1 MTVDRRLL
9 NWGVFLVLVGG
20 IPLAVSQGWIA
31 SDVVARAW
39 ELWPLILIGA
49 GVGLVLAATPLRAL
63 GGVVVAATLGT
74 MLGSLLA
81 VGFGGFSFGTF
92 GCGPADAGAPQVAA
106 EQGTFDG
113 ATGRVT
119 LEANCAEI
127 RVATGAGSGWG
138 VTVNGT
144 DNARPRIEQTAD
156 GLVVRSPSEP
166 VVFPLGSQRATWRVD
181 LGTGPRL
188 DLEIDLNAGSAD
200 VDLAGAT
207 IGRLTVEAN
216 AIGSTRL
223 DLSGATADRLDV
235 AVNAA
240 DLAILLPSEADLDG
254 SVSGN
259 AASIDLCAAPGVGLR
274 LIVDDNITASDN
286 FDEAGLVLRGGAWES
301 PDYASAATQVE
312 LRTGGA
318 AVSYTLNPEDG
329 CR

>member
-20 IPLAVSQGWIA
+20 IPLAVSQGWI
-31 SDVVARAW
+31 DRDLVARAW

-49 GVGLVLAATPLRAL
+49 GVGLILAATPLRAL
-63 GGVVVAATLGT
+63 GGVIVAATLGT

-81 VGFGGFSFGTF
+81 VGFGGVSFGNF
-92 GCGPADAGAPQVAA
+92 GCGPADAGAPQVAD
-106 EQGTFDG
+106 ERGTFDG
-113 ATGRVT
+113 GSGRVV
-119 LEANCAEI
+119 LDANCAEI
-127 RVATGAGSGWG
+127 RVTTAAGSGWG
-138 VTVNGT
+138 VTVNGAES
-144 DNARPRIEQTAD
+144 ARPTIEQNAGD
-156 GLVVRSPSEP
+156 VIVRSPSNP
-166 VVFPLGSQRATWRVD
+166 VVFPLGSQRATWRVE
-181 LGTGPRL
+181 LGTDPRL
-188 DLEIDLNAGSAD
+188 DLELGLNAGSAD

-207 IGRLTVEAN
+207 IGRLEVDAN

-223 DLSGATADRLDV
+223 DLSGAAVERLD
-235 AVNAA
+235 ASVNAA
-240 DLAILLPSEADLDG
+240 DIAILLPAGADLEG

-274 LIVDDNITASDN
+274 LVVDDNITASDN

-301 PDYASAATQVE
+301 PDYGTAVTQVE
-312 LRTGGA
+312 LRTTGA